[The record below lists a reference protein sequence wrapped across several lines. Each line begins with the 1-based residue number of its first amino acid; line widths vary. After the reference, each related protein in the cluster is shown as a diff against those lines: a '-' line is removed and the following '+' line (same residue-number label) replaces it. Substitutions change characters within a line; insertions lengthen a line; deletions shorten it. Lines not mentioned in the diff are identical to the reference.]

1 MTESEVIWK
10 HPSATLSLPRG
21 EVHVWRA
28 SLQREAAQIEK
39 LFRILSEEEK
49 TRAER
54 FLSREHRG
62 RFIVA
67 RGVLRRLLGDYLGA
81 APEELRFA
89 YGIHGKPELAGQ
101 HSGLR
106 FNLSHSHLLALYAVV
121 RCREVGVD
129 VEYPRPGT
137 AVEQIARRFFADVE
151 VDALQSLPQALR
163 RDGFFNCWTRKEA
176 YLKARGAGITIGLDS
191 FAVSLKPGEEA
202 VLLGCEED
210 PKEVIRWRLAAL
222 HPGSGYAAAL
232 CVEGDDWRLRCWQ
245 WPD

>member
-1 MTESEVIWK
+1 MTE
-10 HPSATLSLPRG
+10 AALSWRFPPDELALPKD

-28 SLQREAAQIEK
+28 SLEQPAGYVEELARLLSAEEQDRAA
-39 LFRILSEEEK
+39 
-49 TRAER
+49 R
-54 FLSREHRG
+54 FLSQKHRE

-67 RGVLRRLLGDYLGA
+67 RGVLRRLLGGYLA
-81 APEELRFA
+81 TAPEELRFV
-89 YGIHGKPELAGQ
+89 YGTHGKPELAEQ

-106 FNLSHSHLLALYAVV
+106 FNLSHPHLLALYAVA

-137 AVEQIARRFFADVE
+137 AIERIARRFFAGVE
-151 VDALQSLPQALR
+151 VAALESLPQALR
-163 RDGFFNCWTRKEA
+163 SEGFFNCWTRKEA
-176 YLKARGAGITIGLDS
+176 YLKARGAGITIDLDS

-210 PKEVIRWRLAAL
+210 PKEVIRWRLHSL

-232 CVEGDDWRLRCWQ
+232 CVEGDGWRLRCWQ